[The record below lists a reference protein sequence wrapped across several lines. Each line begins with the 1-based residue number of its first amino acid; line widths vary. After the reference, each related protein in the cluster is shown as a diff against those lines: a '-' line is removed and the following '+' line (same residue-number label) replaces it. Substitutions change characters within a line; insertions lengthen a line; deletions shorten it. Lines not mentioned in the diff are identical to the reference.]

1 MKDSSTCVF
10 VSVSFKMIFQLFT
23 IVCYYADEY
32 GRQAVQPVPR
42 VSGEESDA
50 TTAASYS
57 HTHPAGGVYTV
68 LMFRGSNWDP
78 LPKLNIKKLNYVVS
92 TQESG
97 VFQTQSREV

>member
-1 MKDSSTCVF
+1 MCVF
-10 VSVSFKMIFQLFT
+10 VSVSFKTIFQAST
-23 IVCYYADEY
+23 MVCYYANEH

-50 TTAASYS
+50 KTAASYS

-68 LMFRGSNWDP
+68 LMFRGSNRDP
-78 LPKLNIKKLNYVVS
+78 PPKLSIKWLNYVVS

-97 VFQTQSREV
+97 VFKTQSREV